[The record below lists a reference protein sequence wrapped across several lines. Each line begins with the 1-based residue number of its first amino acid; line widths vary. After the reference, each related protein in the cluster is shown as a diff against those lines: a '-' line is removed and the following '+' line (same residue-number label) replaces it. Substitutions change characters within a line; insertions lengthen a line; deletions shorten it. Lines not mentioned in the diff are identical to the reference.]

1 MRFLQAVS
9 NLVIWLRNGI
19 RKERKDRNRS
29 EKSCFMQEEQA
40 VKIQFLGGVRTVT
53 GTCFYL
59 ITSQMKILIDCGMFQ
74 GEHAETINRE
84 PFGFSP
90 SEIDCLF
97 LTHAHIDHSGLVPKL
112 VRDGF
117 RGKIMATSATIDLAE
132 LMLSDSAHIQEA
144 DAELRTKKALRAG
157 RGPVSPLYTVHDVKD
172 IIPLLN
178 KIPYG
183 KIEHM
188 GRGIRYRFLD
198 AGHILG
204 SGSLELWFQDSPQEK
219 KIVFSGDIGRK
230 GNPIINDPSLST
242 EADYVVME
250 STYGNRLHKSME
262 ESISELID
270 TIKATFRRGGNVII
284 PAFSIGRTQDI
295 LYILNKLVREG
306 RLYSINVY
314 VDSPLA
320 EEATKTYLSHPDCFD
335 EEAKRLLVREGVGDA
350 IRLRFTKSV
359 EESMALNKLKSH
371 TIIIAGS
378 GMCEGGRIGHHLKHN
393 LWRPECSIV
402 FVGFQ
407 AKGTLGRRIVDGAK
421 VVPIHGEEIAVKAQ
435 VSTLGGFSAHADQKE
450 LLEWLSA
457 FQDSPRIFV
466 VHGEEETSLLFS
478 ALIKERYGYITHV
491 PEKGESYEL

>member
-1 MRFLQAVS
+1 M
-9 NLVIWLRNGI
+9 
-19 RKERKDRNRS
+19 
-29 EKSCFMQEEQA
+29 
-40 VKIQFLGGVRTVT
+40 KIQFLGGVRTVT

-59 ITSQMKILIDCGMFQ
+59 VTSEIRILIDCGMFQ
-74 GEHAETINRE
+74 GEHADAINRE

-90 SEIDCLF
+90 TELDYLF
-97 LTHAHIDHSGLVPKL
+97 LTHAHIDHSGLVPRL
-112 VRDGF
+112 VKEGF

-132 LMLSDSAHIQEA
+132 LMLSDSAHIQES
-144 DAELRTKKALRAG
+144 DAEFQTKKALRAG
-157 RGPVSPLYTVHDVKD
+157 RVPVSPLYTIHDVKGV
-172 IIPLLN
+172 IPLFH
-178 KIPYG
+178 KVPYG
-183 KIEHM
+183 KIEHL
-188 GRGIRYRFLD
+188 GKGIRFRFLD

-204 SGSLELWFQDSPQEK
+204 SGTLELWFQDSPQEK

-242 EADYVVME
+242 WADYVIME

-262 ESISELID
+262 ESINELID
-270 TIKATFRRGGNVII
+270 AIKITFKRGGNVII

-295 LYILNKLVREG
+295 LYILNKLVREE
-306 RLYSINVY
+306 RLFNINVY

-335 EEAKRLLVREGVGDA
+335 EEAKRLLSKEGVGDA
-350 IRLRFTKSV
+350 IKLRFTKSA

-378 GMCEGGRIGHHLKHN
+378 GMCDGGRIGHHLKHN
-393 LWRPECSIV
+393 LWRSECSIV

-407 AKGTLGRRIVDGAK
+407 AKGTLGRRIVDGAR
-421 VVPIHGEEIAVKAQ
+421 VVHIHGEEIAVKAQ
-435 VSTLGGFSAHADQKE
+435 VYTLGGFSAHADQKE

-466 VHGEEETSLLFS
+466 VHGEEETSLLF
-478 ALIKERYGYITHV
+478 ADLVKERYGFAIHV
-491 PEKGESYEL
+491 PLKGESYEL